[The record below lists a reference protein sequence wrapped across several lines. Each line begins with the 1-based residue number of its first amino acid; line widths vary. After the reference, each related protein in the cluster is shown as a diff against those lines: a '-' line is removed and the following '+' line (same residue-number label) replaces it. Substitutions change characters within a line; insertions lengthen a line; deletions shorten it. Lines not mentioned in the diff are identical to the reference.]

1 MTQMEGSAFQEE
13 FLSTTNGLRIFVRSW
28 KPDSAPRAI
37 VVICHGVDSHGG
49 QYLWA
54 AEKFV
59 QRGFVVYTL
68 DLRGRGKSDGPR
80 FYVDNIADYVAD
92 LGIVIDLA
100 KSRDANLPV
109 FLLGHS
115 AGGIVSCTY
124 ALEMQD
130 GLAGLIC
137 ESFAFKVPVPNFIL
151 GITKFLSGFFPRL
164 PVLKL
169 KNEDFSRDGEAVRV
183 LNADPLIANEVQP
196 AATVAA
202 LVRADE
208 RLKQEFPSIKL
219 PVLILHG
226 TADTATVPSGSEF
239 FYKTAGSEDKTL
251 KLYEGH
257 FHDLLNDLGKE
268 RVLDDMV
275 AWIDTRLPE
284 RVNA

>member
-13 FLSTTNGLRIFVRSW
+13 FLSTTGGLRLFVRSW
-28 KPDSAPRAI
+28 KPDSVPRT
-37 VVICHGVDSHGG
+37 VLVICHGVTSHGG

-54 AEKFV
+54 AEKFM
-59 QRGFVVYTL
+59 QRGFIVYAL

-100 KSRDANLPV
+100 KSRNPNLPV

-115 AGGIVSCTY
+115 AGGVVSCSY

-137 ESFAFKVPVPNFIL
+137 ESFAFKVPAPNFVL

-169 KNEDFSRDGEAVRV
+169 KNEDFSRDGEAVRI
-183 LNADPLIANEVQP
+183 LNADPLIANETQP

-208 RLKQEFPSIKL
+208 HLKREFPTIKL
-219 PVLILHG
+219 PLLILHG
-226 TADTATVPSGSEF
+226 TADKATVPSGSEF
-239 FYKTAGSEDKTL
+239 FYKTAGSSDKTL

-275 AWIDTRLPE
+275 AWIDARLPE
-284 RVNA
+284 HITV